1 MFTFNVLEEVSL
13 GSLGTFQHTP
23 LCIPFLGTSMQ
34 DDSSLSNIGFGD
46 KL

>member
-1 MFTFNVLEEVSL
+1 MFTFNVLEEASL
-13 GSLGTFQHTP
+13 ETFLHTP
-23 LCIPFLGTSMQ
+23 LCIPFLGTSME